1 LLTLL
6 IPNFLL
12 SKTLSG
18 KILLNEILSSD
29 LLSSKIL
36 LSELLSSFI
45 KKYYISIYKNKPIGK
60 NLLLRALGERYT
72 LLKNSVAI
80 FKVKEKELLVIT
92 RLLNVTTNRPSK
104 VKGIRNT
111 KYPLKANYILK

>member
-1 LLTLL
+1 LSGE
-6 IPNFLL
+6 ILL
-12 SKTLSG
+12 SK
-18 KILLNEILSSD
+18 ILSSNL
-29 LLSSKIL
+29 LLSKISSSKL
-36 LSELLSSFI
+36 LLSFI
-45 KKYYISIYKNKPIGK
+45 KKYHVSIYKNKPIGK